1 MIPAYVQLIFK
12 DKASLTARITDKHKV
27 SEGAPKAVHF
37 CLNGKKKISSITR
50 NRGTTDGWIFANEP
64 KHHKSAQLIT

>member
-1 MIPAYVQLIFK
+1 MVPAYMQLTFK
-12 DKASLTARITDKHKV
+12 EKASMTVRITDKHKV

-50 NRGTTDGWIFANEP
+50 NRGTTGGWICANEP
-64 KHHKSAQLIT
+64 KHHKSAQLTT

>member
-1 MIPAYVQLIFK
+1 MIPAYIQLIFK
-12 DKASLTARITDKHKV
+12 EKTSLTARITDKHKV

-50 NRGTTDGWIFANEP
+50 NRGTTDGYSQTSPNTTNQL
-64 KHHKSAQLIT
+64 QLIT